1 MGVFVFHVRIKKI
14 VLKLRKRYEI
24 TSEMRKEKK
33 RVKSENENE
42 SKNENENDWPYNE
55 IKEKINESLKVKK
68 KITFLFILI
77 KF

>member
-1 MGVFVFHVRIKKI
+1 LKIGVFVFHVRIKNI

-42 SKNENENDWPYNE
+42 SKNENEYE
-55 IKEKINESLKVKK
+55 
-68 KITFLFILI
+68 
-77 KF
+77 